1 MKYVQITITKTRSK
15 DWLKTDFVYPR
26 WYDADKVNI
35 VLYQNEW
42 LAKEYAIW
50 KVADDFQFTTWFT
63 EVTRPEAEVLVD
75 AYVTS
80 NKDKQEQV
88 DIPTPRT
95 KTLAEGIATKRAH
108 LDG

>member
-1 MKYVQITITKTRSK
+1 
-15 DWLKTDFVYPR
+15 
-26 WYDADKVNI
+26 
-35 VLYQNEW
+35 
-42 LAKEYAIW
+42 
-50 KVADDFQFTTWFT
+50 
-63 EVTRPEAEVLVD
+63 VTRPEAEVLVD